1 MARKTA
7 KALPPKVIT
16 VYAEILQE
24 TEKAILV
31 RCDEDADGEWL
42 PKSQIRYEGERGDT
56 DVEIEI
62 PELLA
67 DEKGFF
73 DGMGRI
79 EAAHIGEV
87 IGAMSDAM
95 KPQQPETVTFFG
107 IRDFDEDTEND
118 IYFRVYYGD
127 DEGTI
132 EEFFIPKDHIIKEGR
147 DSDYPEGHYIEISV
161 AHAIEAGMME
171 APEEAGPDHCA
182 VASDKRAFGDN
193 LKRF

>member
-7 KALPPKVIT
+7 KALPPKMIT

-24 TEKAILV
+24 TGKAILV

-79 EAAHIGEV
+79 AGSCKMAKL
-87 IGAMSDAM
+87 SDGYKDAPCVHCGTVGKLKICGFCH
-95 KPQQPETVTFFG
+95 KPS
-107 IRDFDEDTEND
+107 R
-118 IYFRVYYGD
+118 
-127 DEGTI
+127 
-132 EEFFIPKDHIIKEGR
+132 KK
-147 DSDYPEGHYIEISV
+147 
-161 AHAIEAGMME
+161 
-171 APEEAGPDHCA
+171 
-182 VASDKRAFGDN
+182 
-193 LKRF
+193 